1 MHIVKSCVLAI
12 VHPHYFCIIMQFVC
26 ITVALMNTSFKDI
39 RVEWVLGQIKSN
51 LSEDRMDFFLFFSP
65 FGSVDR

>member
-1 MHIVKSCVLAI
+1 
-12 VHPHYFCIIMQFVC
+12 
-26 ITVALMNTSFKDI
+26 MNTSFKDI